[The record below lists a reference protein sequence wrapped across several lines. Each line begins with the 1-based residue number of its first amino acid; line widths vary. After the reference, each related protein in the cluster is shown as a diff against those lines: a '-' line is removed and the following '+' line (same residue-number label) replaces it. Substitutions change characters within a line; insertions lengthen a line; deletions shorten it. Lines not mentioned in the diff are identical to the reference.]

1 MRDRHLEMT
10 WILFTGP
17 LKADVMYAFE
27 DVMYVLE
34 DVMYALEDVMYAAM
48 DVEYDER
55 VASRLGK
62 DL

>member
-1 MRDRHLEMT
+1 MT

-17 LKADVMYAFE
+17 LKADVMYA
-27 DVMYVLE
+27 LE
-34 DVMYALEDVMYAAM
+34 AVMYALEDVMYAAM
-48 DVEYDER
+48 DVESDER